1 MKTVNITMVKGD
13 TMEFTVRFDGLEED
27 LTAAVFTVRTAPTAS
42 AAILTKTLGS
52 GITKVETGYYDVRVA
67 PADTASV
74 AAGTYVYDLQ
84 VTVGS
89 DVYTIIMGDLNI
101 LQDVTR

>member
-13 TMEFTVRFDGLEED
+13 TMEFTVRFDGLTQD

-42 AAILTKTLGS
+42 GAIFTKTLGS

-84 VTVGS
+84 VTFGS

-101 LQDVTR
+101 IQDVTR